1 MSQLSPKPIQ
11 IDGSKFRFGIVAARF
26 NQVYVDGLIDGAR
39 EILLA
44 AGVSENSIVFERV
57 PGSNE
62 LPLAAKL
69 MADTGQFD
77 GVLALG
83 AIIKGGTRHY
93 EMVADGSNYGL
104 HRVALDSGVP
114 IVNGVIVG
122 DTEDDVKERCIGAI
136 PKGKEFGECA
146 LEMAI
151 LRQKYL

>member
-1 MSQLSPKPIQ
+1 MSQLSPKPIE
-11 IDGSKFRFGIVAARF
+11 IDGSGFRFGIVAARF
-26 NQVYVDGLIDGAR
+26 NQEFVDGLADGAR
-39 EILLA
+39 EVLIA
-44 AGVSENSIVFERV
+44 AGVLEDSIVFERV

-69 MADTGQFD
+69 MAETGNFD
-77 GVLALG
+77 GILALG

-104 HRVALDSGVP
+104 HRVALDTGVP

-122 DTEDDVKERCIGAI
+122 DTEEDVKERCIGSI

-146 LEMAI
+146 LEMAT
-151 LRQKYL
+151 LRRKYL